1 MKPLSDF
8 IQTCLTLPSWLSA
21 LACILLAVGL
31 IVSAH
36 FLSIALSISGMVL
49 KRLFPFLFLTS
60 KRAMT
65 RAVVGFVWRSVILAF
80 LLFCF
85 RWQIS
90 DGLQWVE
97 QVYISPTYAI
107 SDTSDFALSCYQKE
121 LSKHVGPDT
130 YRVIVEQTQIHAAE
144 NGTTP
149 LAIYEVAFSECGLDP
164 FRFNVNKKTGK
175 IQAAGWI
182 QFTNAGLQ
190 SLTIEGKPATMQQV
204 IDACNRKDIR
214 LIMDLTGQYF
224 RVCGRGRKL
233 PTALD
238 VYVCVFGH
246 AFLGMDENTV
256 MYQGWNNDAYLLNRG
271 FDGYRVERGRV
282 VRLDRYC
289 DGKITIGEVGLHLL
303 AKKERFLKAYK

>member
-1 MKPLSDF
+1 M
-8 IQTCLTLPSWLSA
+8 
-21 LACILLAVGL
+21 
-31 IVSAH
+31 
-36 FLSIALSISGMVL
+36 
-49 KRLFPFLFLTS
+49 
-60 KRAMT
+60 
-65 RAVVGFVWRSVILAF
+65 RAVVGFVWKSFLLGSV
-80 LLFCF
+80 LFCF

-97 QVYISPTYAI
+97 QVYVSPTYAI
-107 SDTSDFALSCYQKE
+107 SDTSDFAMSCYERE

-130 YRVIVEQTQIHAAE
+130 YRIIVEQTKIHAVE

-149 LAIYEVAFSECGLDP
+149 MAIYEVAFSECGLDP
-164 FRFNVNKKTGK
+164 FRFNVNQKTGK

-182 QFTNAGLQ
+182 QFTNAGLE

-204 IDACNRKDIR
+204 IEACNRKDIR

-224 RVCGRGRKL
+224 RVCSRGRKL

-246 AFLGMDENTV
+246 AFLGMGPDAV

-271 FDGYRVERGRV
+271 FDGYQNERGKV

-289 DGKITIGEVGLHLL
+289 DGKITVGEVGLHLM
-303 AKKERFLKAYK
+303 AKKERFLRGYKKNM